1 MNRAWVVLIT
11 IAAGAAGSG
20 CAMQAPKP
28 WQKGVLAKPEMTMAG
43 DMLELKFNDHTW
55 TSKEASFGG
64 FGVGGGG
71 CGCN

>member
-1 MNRAWVVLIT
+1 MNRLVLAIT
-11 IAAGAAGSG
+11 LSALCSG

-43 DMLELKFNDHTW
+43 DMLELKLNEHTW
-55 TSKEASFGG
+55 TSKEAAFGG

>member
-1 MNRAWVVLIT
+1 MNRALLGLIAV
-11 IAAGAAGSG
+11 AAGMASSG

-43 DMLELKFNDHTW
+43 DMLELKLNDHTW
-55 TSKEASFGG
+55 SSKEASFGG